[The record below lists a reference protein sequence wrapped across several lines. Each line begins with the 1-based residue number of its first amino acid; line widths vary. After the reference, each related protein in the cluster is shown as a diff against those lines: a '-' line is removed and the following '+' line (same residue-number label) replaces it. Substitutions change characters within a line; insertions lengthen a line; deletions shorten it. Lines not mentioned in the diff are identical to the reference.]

1 MKLTIH
7 RGILGRMSLVSA
19 IALLATACSLDPEP
33 FTGDENAARVA
44 ADRLNMFAGQEK
56 VVQAITLEEATARAL
71 KYNLDYRLKL
81 MEKAVSLEE
90 VDLSHYSLL
99 PQVTADAGYSY
110 RSNDDGTQTVPGGTP
125 SITTE
130 RVHNTAG
137 LSATWNV
144 LDFGIS
150 YIRAKQQTDLSLI
163 VEERRRQ
170 VVHNIVKDVRAAF
183 WRVVAAERSLPRLEK
198 LLDRVRGAQKNSEKL
213 LAEGLGNPVEH
224 LAYQKDLLDT
234 LAQLEVSRRDLTAAK
249 TNLAALMNLHPGTR
263 YTVTVDDAMIG
274 DSLSFPLS
282 IEAVEDAALF
292 NRTEMRG
299 EAYQARVYA
308 QESKIAVLRMLPGIS
323 FSGGLK
329 YDDDHYLLNSNWGT
343 MGVSLAWNLLNVVKL
358 PASLDL
364 AEKQE
369 ELSNVRR
376 MALSMAVISQAHV
389 AGLKYASSAK
399 EYSLARKR
407 FEVEDRLRAQSAA
420 AKYAQRGGE
429 LAEIQSEVRSLEAR
443 LRRDLAYANVQ
454 EAYGGIIA
462 SMGVDPLPPT
472 MAGDSLEAVKKE
484 LARTFKDWRDGK
496 FAKAS

>member
-1 MKLTIH
+1 MKSIAYRATL
-7 RGILGRMSLVSA
+7 RRVGLVSA
-19 IALLATACSLDPEP
+19 IALVATACSLDPEP
-33 FTGDENAARVA
+33 FTGEETAARVA
-44 ADRLNMFAGQEK
+44 ADRLNMFANQEK
-56 VVQAITLEEATARAL
+56 VGQAISLEEATARAL

-90 VDLSHYSLL
+90 VNLAHYSLL
-99 PQVTADAGYSY
+99 PQVAAEAGYNY
-110 RSNDDGTQTVPGGTP
+110 RSNEDGTQTVPGGTP

-150 YIRAKQQTDLSLI
+150 YIRAKQQTDMSLI

-183 WRVVAAERSLPRLEK
+183 WRVVAAERNLPRLEK
-198 LLDRVRGAQKNSEKL
+198 LLERVRGAQKNSEKL
-213 LAEGLGNPVEH
+213 LSEGLGNPAEH
-224 LAYQKDLLDT
+224 LNYQKDLLDT
-234 LAQLEVSRRDLTAAK
+234 LAQLEVTKRDLEASK
-249 TNLAALMNLHPGTR
+249 TTLAALMNLHPGAKF
-263 YTVTVDDAMIG
+263 TVTVDDASLG
-274 DSLSFPLS
+274 DPLDLSM
-282 IEAVEDAALF
+282 AVEDIENAALF

-308 QESKIAVLRMLPGIS
+308 QESKIAVLRMLPGVS

-329 YDDDHYLLNSNWGT
+329 YDDDHYLLNSSWGT
-343 MGVSLAWNLLNVVKL
+343 MGLSLAWNLLNVVKL

-369 ELSNVRR
+369 EMSNIRR
-376 MALSMAVISQAHV
+376 LALSMAVISQAHV
-389 AGLKYASSAK
+389 SALKYGSSVQ

-420 AKYAQRGGE
+420 ARYADRGGE
-429 LAEIQSEVRSLEAR
+429 LAEIQNEVRSLQAR

-454 EAYGGIIA
+454 EAYGGIFA
-462 SMGVDPLPPT
+462 TMGLDPLPPA
-472 MAGDSLEAVKKE
+472 MSDHSLEAVKTQLGK
-484 LARTFKDWRDGK
+484 TFKVWRSGK
-496 FAKAS
+496 SGKTS